1 MGCCSCSASKHGR
14 HQGSD
19 LCDMQLLLQL
29 LKLGSIKPFIAK
41 AMEPP
46 SSEAVEHAVETLIS
60 LVSVASYL

>member
-1 MGCCSCSASKHGR
+1 
-14 HQGSD
+14 
-19 LCDMQLLLQL
+19 MQLLLQL